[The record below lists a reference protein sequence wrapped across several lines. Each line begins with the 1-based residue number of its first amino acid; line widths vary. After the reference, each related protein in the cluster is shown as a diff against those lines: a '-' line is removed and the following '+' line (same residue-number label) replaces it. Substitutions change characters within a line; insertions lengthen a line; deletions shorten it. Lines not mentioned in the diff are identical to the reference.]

1 MPKNFFHYIAAL
13 LACMTLLNGCTTIAA
28 DGQSVPSS
36 GSSSE
41 TAISQEPLSDGQ
53 IIPLTRKDLDEMGK
67 GEFEV
72 KLSMSPGEFPVDP
85 NDFRPPSV
93 GHQDTI
99 KEGMIPKVEEP
110 SPWNFGD
117 LPIYYANV
125 VWYPLECL
133 TGAYFFEVYYIQDTD
148 VYVYRHSDL
157 SEYKE
162 KSFYDDILRDNFDPF
177 TYGIPVFY
185 FQVFRRSDFEAPGA
199 WIDAAGKR
207 VEASSL
213 PVWYQD
219 EDIVAADMTGY
230 TFPEGY
236 QAFLEEYQEQKADWY
251 KKDGYDYTWLVK
263 RNELWRRPPE
273 AIFIQ

>member
-1 MPKNFFHYIAAL
+1 MLKNFSRYTAIV
-13 LACMTLLNGCTTIAA
+13 LAYMTLLTGCTAIAS
-28 DGQSVPSS
+28 DSQSTPSS
-36 GSSSE
+36 GSSTE
-41 TAISQEPLSDGQ
+41 AAISQEIPLDGQ
-53 IIPLTRKDLDEMGK
+53 IIPLTRKELDEMGK
-67 GEFEV
+67 GEFDV
-72 KLSMSPGEFPVDP
+72 KLSMSAGEFPIDP
-85 NDFRPPSV
+85 NEFRPPST
-93 GHQDTI
+93 GHLDTI
-99 KEGMIPKVEEP
+99 KEGIVPAAEEP

-117 LPIYYANV
+117 LPVYYSNV

-133 TGAYFFEVYYIQDTD
+133 TGAYFYEVYYIQDTD
-148 VYVYRHSDL
+148 VYVYRYSDL

-162 KSFYDDILRDNFDPF
+162 KSFYDSLLRDQFDPL

-207 VEASSL
+207 VEASALS
-213 PVWYQD
+213 VWYQD
-219 EDIVAADMTGY
+219 GDIVAADMTGY

-273 AIFIQ
+273 AIFS